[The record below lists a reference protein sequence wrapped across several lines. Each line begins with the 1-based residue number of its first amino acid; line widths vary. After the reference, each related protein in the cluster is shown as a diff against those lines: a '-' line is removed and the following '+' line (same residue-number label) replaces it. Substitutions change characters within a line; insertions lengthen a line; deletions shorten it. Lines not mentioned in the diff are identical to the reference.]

1 MREMCVSPLKHRA
14 MRCYEERKKVARF
27 DLIMFQDSLF
37 ALFHQPFWRTGGAAN
52 ANGAY
57 PFKPVKVYLL
67 SAFYLIT
74 VGVDAPTF
82 VEKHLAI
89 GALRP
94 LTNRM
99 RSCLDANSA
108 MLGMRLAT

>member
-14 MRCYEERKKVARF
+14 MRCYEERKKVSRF
-27 DLIMFQDSLF
+27 DLIMPQDSLF

-67 SAFYLIT
+67 GAFYLVT

-89 GALRP
+89 GAF
-94 LTNRM
+94 
-99 RSCLDANSA
+99 SA
-108 MLGMRLAT
+108 TYE